1 VSAAGG
7 KYDAIITAAAADHG
21 LDADLVHAVV
31 RAESDYNPWCKSRA
45 GAQGLMQLMP
55 GTAAALGVSDPW
67 DPEQNIQGGTRY
79 LAAQLA
85 RFGSLELALAAYNAG
100 PGAVRRY
107 SGVPPYPETQ
117 QYVERVARYL
127 EQRKEAG
134 Q

>member
-1 VSAAGG
+1 
-7 KYDAIITAAAADHG
+7 
-21 LDADLVHAVV
+21 
-31 RAESDYNPWCKSRA
+31 
-45 GAQGLMQLMP
+45 MQLMP